1 MSAKNN
7 EEVLKSSEV
16 RKELADAISK
26 MSGGDG
32 TEPAKTEST
41 EKRESPSPVPEETE
55 EKEEAEGALKT
66 ETPNNLVSA
75 IAHKNEET
83 HSELGMY
90 TFKDY
95 EEDYFRLRSQ
105 PVPFTMSLTIP
116 QPIHKEL
123 KKILFYF
130 APRIPLNAFVSNIL
144 LRHLEDNKEMLS
156 EELKKR
162 FEQNGMM
169 F

>member
-26 MSGGDG
+26 MSGGDD

-41 EKRESPSPVPEETE
+41 EKRESLSPHCE
-55 EKEEAEGALKT
+55 EEAVGKEGTPKT

-75 IAHKNEET
+75 LAHKNDEP
-83 HSELGMY
+83 GMY

-130 APRIPLNAFVSNIL
+130 APRIPLNAFVANIL

>member
-16 RKELADAISK
+16 QKELADAISK
-26 MSGGDG
+26 MSGDDG
-32 TEPAKTEST
+32 MDPSMTESA
-41 EKRESPSPVPEETE
+41 EKRESPSL
-55 EKEEAEGALKT
+55 ALEGAERGPMT
-66 ETPNNLVSA
+66 ETPDNLVSA
-75 IAHKNEET
+75 LVHKNDET
-83 HSELGMY
+83 HSDPGMY

-116 QPIHKEL
+116 EPLHKEL

-130 APRIPLNAFVSNIL
+130 APRIPLNTFVSNIL
-144 LRHLEDNKEMLS
+144 LRHIEDNKEMLS
-156 EELKKR
+156 EELKKQ

>member
-41 EKRESPSPVPEETE
+41 EKRESLSPHCE
-55 EKEEAEGALKT
+55 EEAVGKEGTPKT

-75 IAHKNEET
+75 LAHKNEET
-83 HSELGMY
+83 HSEPGMY
-90 TFKDY
+90 TFEDY
-95 EEDYFRLRSQ
+95 EDDYFRLRSQ

-144 LRHLEDNKEMLS
+144 LRHIEDNKEMLS